1 MIFLVPPFA
10 KVRLP
15 VPPFAKVRLMVP
27 PFAKGGLGGIS
38 SRSQLKF
45 LSVLVLGIGLLTLGG
60 CSGSEEDYQAVYQVV
75 PDAHILYLGNHY
87 FIAKDNDGGYFLV
100 HADGFGEANYVKRLN

>member
-1 MIFLVPPFA
+1 MKRIRPIWKIIFLVPPFA
-10 KVRLP
+10 NLRLP
-15 VPPFAKVRLMVP
+15 VSPYAKE
-27 PFAKGGLGGIS
+27 GLGGIS

-45 LSVLVLGIGLLTLGG
+45 LSVLVLGISLLSLGG